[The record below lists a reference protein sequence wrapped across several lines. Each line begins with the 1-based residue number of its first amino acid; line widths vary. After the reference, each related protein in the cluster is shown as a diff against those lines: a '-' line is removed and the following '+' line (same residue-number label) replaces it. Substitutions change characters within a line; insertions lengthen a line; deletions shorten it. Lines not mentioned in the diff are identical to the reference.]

1 MSSLPNSIMLI
12 DDDKINNFLNE
23 RLLKKVG
30 AFDKINIFQDGE
42 AALDFLKKELDQ
54 GKDCPELMF
63 IDINMPMV
71 NGIEFLE
78 TYHTL
83 NFKNKERVN
92 LVGLTTSLR
101 ASDIDKLKALNC
113 RFILNKPLT
122 KTSLS
127 SLLEDLTL
135 ESKE

>member
-1 MSSLPNSIMLI
+1 MNSLPSSVMLI

-23 RLLKKVG
+23 RLLKKLG

-42 AALDFLKKELDQ
+42 TALNFLQKELEL
-54 GKDCPELMF
+54 GNDCPELMF
-63 IDINMPMV
+63 IDMNMPVV

-83 NFKNKERVN
+83 DFKNKNKVN

-101 ASDIDKLKALNC
+101 TSDIDKLKSLNC

-122 KTSLS
+122 KNSLS
-127 SLLEDLTL
+127 SLLEDLL
-135 ESKE
+135 PEPK